1 MNNKVF
7 YYARVSSK
15 SQNLDRQLEQF
26 KALGAEERD
35 IITEK
40 QSGKNFDRPAY
51 QTLKNQLL
59 RSGDT
64 LVVCSLD
71 RLGRNKEQIKEEL
84 EYFKQNKIRLKILNI
99 PTTLVDFPAGQEWVL
114 DMVNN
119 ILIEVLGSMAEQE
132 RVNIKSRQAEGIK
145 AAKNKNVKFG
155 RPQAQKPAQWNEV
168 YTRWKQGQIKAVD
181 AMKELNLT
189 KSTFYKFVKEAE
201 QQGA

>member
-26 KALGAEERD
+26 KALGADERD

-145 AAKNKNVKFG
+145 AAKNKNVKYVF
-155 RPQAQKPAQWNEV
+155 QC
-168 YTRWKQGQIKAVD
+168 
-181 AMKELNLT
+181 
-189 KSTFYKFVKEAE
+189 F
-201 QQGA
+201 

>member
-26 KALGAEERD
+26 KALGADERD

-168 YTRWKQGQIKAVD
+168 YTR
-181 AMKELNLT
+181 
-189 KSTFYKFVKEAE
+189 
-201 QQGA
+201 